1 MYLLKSANFQF
12 FNFVNLEKGL
22 LSYFLEDNYSILYI
36 RYSKH
41 IHSHNLPPVVVR
53 IRNSVEYIFKITRI
67 KLMAYDK
74 IDRMLLKQP
83 TNFLVFKLKYD
94 TSTVL
99 VLSIVTARH
108 KGMDIFE
115 TL

>member
-1 MYLLKSANFQF
+1 
-12 FNFVNLEKGL
+12 
-22 LSYFLEDNYSILYI
+22 
-36 RYSKH
+36 
-41 IHSHNLPPVVVR
+41 
-53 IRNSVEYIFKITRI
+53 
-67 KLMAYDK
+67 MAYDK